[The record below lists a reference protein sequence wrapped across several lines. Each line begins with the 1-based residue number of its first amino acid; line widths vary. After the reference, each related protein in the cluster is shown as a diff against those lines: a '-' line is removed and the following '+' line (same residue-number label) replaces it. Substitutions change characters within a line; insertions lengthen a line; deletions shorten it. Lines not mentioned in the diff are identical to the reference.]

1 MSLTSSEIFL
11 EIKHVR
17 SGLDF
22 IEL

>member
-17 SGLDF
+17 SGLNF